1 MSDTAP
7 KSWREKLFGGLKRTS
22 EKLGENLGVLFAKPL
37 DAQTLDEIE
46 EALMVPARA
55 AEVTAGTQHVLSIQ
69 VPKISISAQEGFTY
83 PYGFATTSADLDLS
97 VVRMAIMGA
106 LNWAADWYKPGKLAP
121 QRVAHDIVSMT
132 LHGLAGSGAGAQ
144 P

>member
-46 EALMVPARA
+46 EAL
-55 AEVTAGTQHVLSIQ
+55 
-69 VPKISISAQEGFTY
+69 
-83 PYGFATTSADLDLS
+83 
-97 VVRMAIMGA
+97 
-106 LNWAADWYKPGKLAP
+106 
-121 QRVAHDIVSMT
+121 IVST
-132 LHGLAGSGAGAQ
+132 WDQQWRCVSATGLRTRATAARSQRNMSAR
-144 P
+144 